1 MFDLENTK
9 RLPYFHCLWAKLE
22 GGSKTGYLRLVAKML
37 TDRLTMALWGTGGQG
52 GIGTGQMH
60 FPNLYCVIEA
70 RNGKR
75 IWRSVALV

>member
-52 GIGTGQMH
+52 GISTGQMH